1 MRRVSAVNIA
11 PEDNMIADSAE
22 YCRNKMHDC
31 RHLAAQTEHPSMKTA
46 WLLVA
51 DQWEKLAA
59 RIEADQ
65 VACTGGGP
73 SLSIVTH

>member
-1 MRRVSAVNIA
+1 
-11 PEDNMIADSAE
+11 MIADTAE

-59 RIEADQ
+59 RFDLDQ
-65 VACTGGGP
+65 VTGISNDP
-73 SLSIVTH
+73 SLSIATR